1 MMNIKKHPYN
11 LHKSFSTLLL
21 CLLGIICTSCSMLN
35 TPVRDFFENS
45 ETYNNRDIN
54 ADSNKDGDDNNHG
67 DTNIDD
73 DGGDDSGGE
82 SETTGPGVFYVS
94 ATGKSDATGT
104 KTDPFDSFDK
114 AFTALK
120 NSLETDT
127 TLTSGKIYLSS
138 NIEITE
144 EIDLS
149 AYAFADIGRVCDIT
163 IAGDDENEK
172 RTIDAK
178 SNCRVLQ
185 IGYTNGSVTVENLIL
200 TGGTTTDGQG
210 GAGLFI
216 SSNTPSDVNSCKII
230 VKNCSIT
237 QNNSPYKAGGIYLK
251 TGYVVEITDCEISD
265 NTSTGAGAA
274 GIEMK
279 KCDTSSIIQNTKI
292 INNTVNATGLS
303 AGDLNFGI
311 AINVTQIAN
320 IKNLTITGNTLN
332 GYSGTALS
340 SVAALHPTS
349 FMYISGKNTIYD
361 NLINSVQ
368 RNIVLNGS
376 VLIARDNLTGS
387 KIGVTLIDKTPTTT
401 TPVVFLGGYT
411 SDDVSIFVS
420 DCEWAIKK
428 TTSGVAFSVSG
439 GGFTDPLGITMSFA
453 ASPLTV
459 NSEASTDTVIT
470 VTPTVTKDSENIT
483 SSVLSDITWELIL
496 SYDGSTSLIT
506 SSTNTLTIPAMQLLP
521 DSYVLYIK
529 ATLNGIAYSDSVT
542 VTCQ

>member
-1 MMNIKKHPYN
+1 MMKIKIHSNN
-11 LHKSFSTLLL
+11 LYKSLSSLVLWLF
-21 CLLGIICTSCSMLN
+21 GIYFTSCSMLN

-45 ETYNNRDIN
+45 AMYNN
-54 ADSNKDGDDNNHG
+54 H
-67 DTNIDD
+67 NIDD
-73 DGGDDSGGE
+73 DGNEDLDGVSNTPV
-82 SETTGPGVFYVS
+82 SRVFYVS
-94 ATGKSDATGT
+94 ATGKSDATGS
-104 KTDPFDSFDK
+104 KSDPFNSFDK

-120 NSLETDT
+120 NDFETDT
-127 TLTSGKIYLSS
+127 TLNSGTIYLSS
-138 NIEITE
+138 NIEISE

-149 AYAFADIGRVCDIT
+149 KYDFSNLGRACDIT
-163 IAGDDENEK
+163 IAGYSGK

-185 IGYTNGSVTVENLIL
+185 ICNTNGNVTVENLIL

-210 GAGLFI
+210 GAGLLI
-216 SSNTPSDVNSCKII
+216 SDTPSNVNPYKII
-230 VKNCSIT
+230 VRNCSIIR
-237 QNNSPYKAGGIYLK
+237 NNSPYKAGGIYLK
-251 TGYVVEITDCEISD
+251 TGYVVQITDCEVSD

-274 GIEMK
+274 GIEME

-320 IKNLTITGNTLN
+320 IKNLTITGNSLT
-332 GYSGTALS
+332 GYSGTSLS
-340 SVAALHPTS
+340 SVGALHPTS

-376 VLIARDNLTGS
+376 VLIATDNLTGS
-387 KIGVTLIDKTPTTT
+387 KIGVTLIDKTPTTAS
-401 TPVVFLGGYT
+401 PVVFLGGYN
-411 SDDVSIFVS
+411 SDNVSIFVS
-420 DCEWAIKK
+420 DCEWAIKN
-428 TTSGVAFSVSG
+428 TTSGVAFSVNG
-439 GGFTDPLGITMSFA
+439 GGFSDSLGITMSFA
-453 ASPLTV
+453 VSPLTV
-459 NSEASTDTVIT
+459 NSEASADTVIT
-470 VTPTVTKDSENIT
+470 VTPTVKKNSEDIT
-483 SSVLSDITWELIL
+483 SSVLPDITWELIL
-496 SYDGSTSLIT
+496 SYDGSTSLIA
-506 SSTNTLTIPAMQLLP
+506 SSNNKLTIPAMELLP